1 MMLFLHCGVRSLL
14 PASRPS
20 RVDGL
25 DASAG
30 SSRDSDAS
38 RYKSRAAARSRLPA
52 TPHQRQRG
60 AVNDDGVLCRHQWRH
75 GTGLIPGVSLLYVS
89 QKARETNTLPHT
101 LQLME
106 TALGARLSAGS
117 QEDF

>member
-1 MMLFLHCGVRSLL
+1 MMFLHCGVRPLL

-20 RVDGL
+20 RVYCR

-30 SSRDSDAS
+30 SSRHSDAS
-38 RYKSRAAARSRLPA
+38 RYKSRAACQVASCLQ
-52 TPHQRQRG
+52 HLISGQRG
-60 AVNDDGVLCRHQWRH
+60 AVDDDGVLCRHQRRH

-106 TALGARLSAGS
+106 TAARRAP
-117 QEDF
+117 QRWQ